1 MKRKTDWFK
10 VEIISIIFALF
21 ALAAVFSVHIGQQ
34 AYRGSQKGT
43 EILIEKPSG
52 AVNFQ
57 YAKGARVAFRN

>member
-34 AYRGSQKGT
+34 AYRGSHKGT
-43 EILIEKPSG
+43 EILVEKPSG
-52 AVNFQ
+52 KVNFS
-57 YAKGARVAFRN
+57 YVRGARVAFRN